1 MLNFTAECDYVL
13 ETKNINRLILGGWT
27 GRDADAVETHIVELE
42 ELGVARPKSVPTFFR
57 MSRDRITTGKVIE
70 VSGPDTSGEVEFV
83 IVNSPKNGLL
93 LGVGSDHTDRKLETV
108 SVCQSKQICEKVIA
122 PVFWNFEEVH
132 GHWDSLILRSFIYEG
147 GKRITYQ
154 EGSVDSMLHVDTLL
168 ADYKVYS
175 GSSFGM
181 SDVIMGGTIS
191 AIGGIRSSSRFE
203 FEIEDPILGRK
214 ISHHYK
220 ITTLPIPI

>member
-83 IVNSPKNGLL
+83 IVNSPKNGLF

-122 PVFWNFEEVH
+122 PVFGISKKFTVTGIVWFCGLLSMKMANASPTKKVQSTVCFMSIH
-132 GHWDSLILRSFIYEG
+132 CWQ
-147 GKRITYQ
+147 ITKYIQ
-154 EGSVDSMLHVDTLL
+154 GPV
-168 ADYKVYS
+168 
-175 GSSFGM
+175 
-181 SDVIMGGTIS
+181 
-191 AIGGIRSSSRFE
+191 
-203 FEIEDPILGRK
+203 LGCQ
-214 ISHHYK
+214 IW
-220 ITTLPIPI
+220 